1 MASKKKHATPVLRG
15 LKILYEDRDV
25 VVVDKNPGVLS
36 CSTRDHDEFTAEN
49 VLSDYLRKGDSK
61 SRNQAYLVHRL
72 DRETSGIMVF
82 AKSAEMQRRLVES
95 WGSAEKLYIAAVYGR
110 PAQPSG
116 VISGYLAQDENLLVH
131 AVRDPGRGHYA
142 ETEYTVVGETPT
154 VSILKV
160 RLRTGRRNQ
169 IRVQFKDRGLPVVGD
184 VKYNWK
190 DAFRERLCLHAK
202 SLAFDHPYD
211 GRRCAFETGIP
222 EVFRQVARGLR
233 EADWQ
238 NA

>member
-49 VLSDYLRKGDSK
+49 VLSDYLRKGDPK

>member
-1 MASKKKHATPVLRG
+1 MTRRKKHALPVLRG

-25 VVVDKNPGVLS
+25 VVVNKNPGVLS
-36 CSTRDHDEFTAEN
+36 CSTRAHDEFTAEN

-72 DRETSGIMVF
+72 DRDTSGIMVF
-82 AKSAEMQRRLVES
+82 AKSAEMQRRLVDN
-95 WGSAEKLYIAAVYGR
+95 WANAEKLYIVAVYGHL
-110 PAQPSG
+110 AQPAG
-116 VISGYLAQDENLLVH
+116 VLSGYLAQDENLLVH

-142 ETEYTVVGETPT
+142 ETEYAVVGETAT
-154 VSILKV
+154 VTILKV

-169 IRVQFKDRGLPVVGD
+169 IRVQFKDHGLPVVGD

-190 DAFRERLCLHAK
+190 DPFRERLCLHAK

-211 GRRCAFETGIP
+211 GRRCAFETDIP

-238 NA
+238 KA

>member
-1 MASKKKHATPVLRG
+1 MTSRKKHATPVLRG

-25 VVVDKNPGVLS
+25 VVVNKNPGVLS
-36 CSTRDHDEFTAEN
+36 CSTRAHDEFTAEN

-72 DRETSGIMVF
+72 DRDTSGILVF
-82 AKSAEMQRRLVES
+82 AKSAEMQRRLIES
-95 WGSAEKLYIAAVYGR
+95 WERAEKLYIVAVYGHLSK
-110 PAQPSG
+110 PVG
-116 VISGYLAQDENLLVH
+116 ILSGYLAQDENLLVH

-142 ETEYTVVGETPT
+142 ETEYAVVGETPEVT
-154 VSILKV
+154 ILKV

-169 IRVQFKDRGLPVVGD
+169 IRVQFKDHGLPVVGD
-184 VKYNWK
+184 VKYNWN
-190 DAFRERLCLHAK
+190 DPFRERLCLHAK

-211 GRRCAFETGIP
+211 GRRCAFETDIP

-238 NA
+238 KA

>member
-36 CSTRDHDEFTAEN
+36 CSTRAHDEFTVEN
-49 VLSDYLRKGDSK
+49 VLSDYLRKGDPK

-211 GRRCAFETGIP
+211 GRRCAFETDIP

-238 NA
+238 KA